1 MGLKISLETVLK
13 KVILVI
19 GAMDVTAWVYAFFF
33 CYITGLI
40 FNWMPYSV
48 KDGVPDYLAGKF
60 GQGQLWLFI
69 CFFFS

>member
-33 CYITGLI
+33 LLY
-40 FNWMPYSV
+40 NWF
-48 KDGVPDYLAGKF
+48 D
-60 GQGQLWLFI
+60 I
-69 CFFFS
+69 